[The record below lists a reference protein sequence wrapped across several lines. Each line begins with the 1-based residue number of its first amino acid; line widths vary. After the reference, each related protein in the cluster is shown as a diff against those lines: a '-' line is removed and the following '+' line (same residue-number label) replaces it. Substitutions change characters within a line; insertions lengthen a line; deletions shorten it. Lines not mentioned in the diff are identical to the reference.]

1 MITRC
6 HLKSVNIPPSKK
18 LIENVSWFTNC
29 RSSCKTNDQIYYLF
43 GSVEELCEH
52 QDAIIHYPYCEDM
65 EDVARYLIEETG
77 SLGKVPINLQNYID

>member
-1 MITRC
+1 MRVGLRIAGVAARRTT
-6 HLKSVNIPPSKK
+6 KFI
-18 LIENVSWFTNC
+18 IF
-29 RSSCKTNDQIYYLF
+29 F

-52 QDAIIHYPYCEDM
+52 QDDIIHYPYCEDM